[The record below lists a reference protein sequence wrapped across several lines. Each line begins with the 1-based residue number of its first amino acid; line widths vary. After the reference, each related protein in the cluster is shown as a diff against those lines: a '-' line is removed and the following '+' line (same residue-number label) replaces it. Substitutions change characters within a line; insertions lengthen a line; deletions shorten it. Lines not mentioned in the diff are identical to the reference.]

1 MIHLGFSLFPAL
13 LLWLT
18 FSFVWGLTLIV
29 LDFHVI
35 RGVALEPMVLQKCLS
50 PFWHIIECV
59 ILPRY
64 HAGYLSQRHLQRCLR
79 SYLAPN
85 ISMLMKS
92 VDSSPSPQSISVAY
106 PHSCQK
112 CWGKSQALPGNL
124 GHTETLRQAQVS
136 LHWHPWHPSLL
147 SSPTPWWFRETYG
160 VVQIPA
166 CKWELEQSF
175 PLLLHS
181 PSLLLLLLGFIAQC
195 REVLGF

>member
-1 MIHLGFSLFPAL
+1 MIHLGFSLFPAR

-29 LDFHVI
+29 LDCHVI

-50 PFWHIIECV
+50 PLWHLLECV
-59 ILPRY
+59 MLPRY
-64 HAGYLSQRHLQRCLR
+64 HAGYLSQWHLQRCLR

-92 VDSSPSPQSISVAY
+92 VDSSPSPQSISVLY
-106 PHSCQK
+106 QK
-112 CWGKSQALPGNL
+112 CWEKSQALPGTL
-124 GHTETLRQAQVS
+124 GHTETLRQAQAF
-136 LHWHPWHPSLL
+136 LHWHHWYPSLL
-147 SSPTPWWFRETYG
+147 SSPTPWCSRETSG

-166 CKWELEQSF
+166 CKWELQHSF
-175 PLLLHS
+175 PMLLHP
-181 PSLLLLLLGFIAQC
+181 PSLLLLLLGLIAQC